1 MEGKNPVF
9 LEILAFI
16 TIKEVN
22 ELASKIRVG
31 KF

>member
-1 MEGKNPVF
+1 MEEKNPVF
-9 LEILAFI
+9 LEILPFI
-16 TIKEVN
+16 SIKEVN